1 MPGVEALIEAFAD
14 RVLLRPRHDLP
25 NLVDLAGAVA
35 KLCGVDLKL
44 TGHGE
49 DMVDAIGTSDHLVL
63 TLGDGVGMNMVEMLP
78 EDSFLPSHL
87 HSDILTVFPSTTSVA
102 LTSLTTAQWPA
113 EHAVMGWW
121 TYLPDLNGVATM
133 LQYTDRGTG
142 VDLVKRGIDPE
153 RTFPVKSAWRKMKRD
168 GLVVVPERLKDSVYS
183 NYFNGGLKS
192 FGYRSLPEAVDVVAK
207 RVLSA
212 SEPTFTYLYF
222 PRVDSLAHL
231 HGITRPEVR
240 HALVELD
247 RELSRLH
254 SAIGDKGRMVVTA
267 DHGLLDATAAQRH
280 TLRPNREIQPLM
292 ISPPSG
298 DARVMYLPTWTWA
311 GDRMRRYFDRRFG
324 ERFAVID
331 LEEAIKLEMLGPE
344 PPSEV
349 AMQRLGNQIAISKGP
364 DMLEYNAARG
374 PGRMAQLNCHHS
386 GLDAGGDADSVYR
399 GLGFE

>member
-35 KLCGVDLKL
+35 RLCGVDIKL
-44 TGHGE
+44 TGHAE
-49 DMVDAIGTSDHLVL
+49 DMVEAIGTADHLVL

-78 EDSFLPSHL
+78 EDSFLRSHL

-113 EHAVMGWW
+113 EHAIMGWW
-121 TYLPDLNGVATM
+121 TYLPDLNGVATI

-142 VDLVKRGIDPE
+142 ADLVKRGIDPE
-153 RTFPVKSAWRKMKRD
+153 RTFPVKSAWSRMTRD
-168 GLVVVPERLKDSVYS
+168 GLVVVPERIKDSVYS
-183 NYFNGGLKS
+183 NYFNGGLRS
-192 FGYRSLPEAVDVVAK
+192 FGYRSLSEAVDVVSE
-207 RVLSA
+207 RVLNA
-212 SEPTFTYLYF
+212 SEPTFTYLYV

-231 HGITRPEVR
+231 HGMSRPEVK

-247 RELSRLH
+247 NELSRLH
-254 SAIGDKGRMVVTA
+254 SVIGDRGRMVVTA

-298 DARVMYLPTWTWA
+298 DARVMHLPTWTWA

-344 PPSEV
+344 PPSDV

-386 GLDAGGDADSVYR
+386 GLTPEEMRIPFIVA
-399 GLGFE
+399 

>member
-35 KLCGVDLKL
+35 RLCGVNLKL
-44 TGHGE
+44 TGHAE
-49 DMVDAIGTSDHLVL
+49 DMVEAIGTSDHLVL
-63 TLGDGVGMNMVEMLP
+63 TLADGVGMNMVEMLP
-78 EDSFLPSHL
+78 EDSFLRSHL

-121 TYLPDLNGVATM
+121 TYLPELNGVATI

-142 VDLVKRGIDPE
+142 ADLVKRGIDPE
-153 RTFPVKSAWRKMKRD
+153 RTFPVKSAWSRMKRD
-168 GLVVVPERLKDSVYS
+168 GLVVVPERIKDSVYS

-192 FGYRSLPEAVDVVAK
+192 FGYRSLSEAVNVVSE
-207 RVLSA
+207 RVLNA
-212 SEPTFTYLYF
+212 SEPTFTYLYV

-231 HGITRPEVR
+231 HGMARPEVR
-240 HALVELD
+240 HALVEVD
-247 RELSRLH
+247 NELSRLQ

-298 DARVMYLPTWTWA
+298 DARVMYLPTWSWA

-344 PPSEV
+344 PPSDV
-349 AMQRLGNQIAISKGP
+349 AMQRLGNQIAISTGS
-364 DMLEYNAARG
+364 DMIEYNAARG
-374 PGRMAQLNCHHS
+374 PGRMVQLNCHHS
-386 GLDAGGDADSVYR
+386 GLTPEEMRIPFVVA
-399 GLGFE
+399 

>member
-1 MPGVEALIEAFAD
+1 MPGVEALVEAFAD

-35 KLCGVDLKL
+35 RLCGVDLEL

-63 TLGDGVGMNMVEMLP
+63 TLGDGVGMNMVETLP

-87 HSDILTVFPSTTSVA
+87 HSDILTVFPSTTAVA

-113 EHAVMGWW
+113 EHAVMGWF
-121 TYLPDLNGVATM
+121 TYLPDLNGVATI

-142 VDLVKRGIDPE
+142 ADLVKRGIDPE
-153 RTFPVKSAWRKMKRD
+153 RTFPVKSAWSRMTRD
-168 GLVVVPERLKDSVYS
+168 GLVVVPERIKDSVYS

-192 FGYRSLPEAVDVVAK
+192 FGYRSLSEAVDVVSK
-207 RVLSA
+207 RVLNA

-231 HGITRPEVR
+231 HGMSRPEVR

-344 PPSEV
+344 PPSDV
-349 AMQRLGNQIAISKGP
+349 AMQRLGNQIAISKGAGHAGVQRGAGTWQ
-364 DMLEYNAARG
+364 DGAAKLSSLG
-374 PGRMAQLNCHHS
+374 A
-386 GLDAGGDADSVYR
+386 DA
-399 GLGFE
+399 